1 MFRFLILAGATV
13 LLAALVGG
21 CGGSERLEYERD
33 LAKVGRVVDD
43 SLEQLP
49 GDDAET
55 IGPEEVRSIADH
67 LREAA
72 DQLDDLDP
80 PKDAARA
87 QKRLQRGLRGVAKAF
102 DVLAKQLEDATTDSA
117 KAELFVQFAT
127 DEQVDTAFD
136 DLIGAQEAY
145 AAEGYRVFG
154 TDTAKRPAAKG

>member
-1 MFRFLILAGATV
+1 MFRILLLACSMV
-13 LLAALVGG
+13 LLAALVSG

-33 LAKVGRVVDD
+33 LAQVGRVVDD

-49 GDDAET
+49 GDDAEA
-55 IGPEEVRSIADH
+55 IGPEEVRQIADD

-72 DQLDDLDP
+72 DQLEDLDP
-80 PKDAARA
+80 PSDAARA
-87 QKRLQRGLRGVAKAF
+87 QRRLERGLRGVADAF
-102 DVLAKQLEDATTDSA
+102 DELAARLGDATTNSA

-127 DEQVDTAFD
+127 DERVDAAFD

-154 TDTAKRPAAKG
+154 SKKPDPAGS

>member
-1 MFRFLILAGATV
+1 MVRLLLLTCATL
-13 LLAALVGG
+13 LLAAFVAG

-49 GDDAET
+49 DDDAET
-55 IGPEEVRSIADH
+55 IGPEEVHDIADD

-72 DQLDDLDP
+72 DQLEDLDP

-87 QKRLQRGLRGVAKAF
+87 QRRLERGLRGVATAF
-102 DVLAKQLEDATTDSA
+102 DDLAKQLGDATTDAA

-127 DEQVDTAFD
+127 DEQVDAAFD

-154 TDTAKRPAAKG
+154 TGRASDAAKG